1 MQVASNFEY
10 QQSVLGR
17 NKSICDSSHMLC
29 CGCVQLYV
37 IRNTFASYI
46 GGAIQPC
53 RANKADCQ

>member
-1 MQVASNFEY
+1 MQVASNFDY

-37 IRNTFASYI
+37 IRNTFTSYI
-46 GGAIQPC
+46 GGAIQAC
-53 RANKADCQ
+53 